1 VTVETATRWA
11 DIDLEAIRHNV
22 RQVARLV
29 SPKSAVMAVVKAN
42 GYGHGAVSSARAA
55 LEGGATW
62 LGVASVE
69 EGLEL
74 RAAGTRAPILLL
86 GYTPPSALGEA
97 VAAGLSLNV
106 FEGGTL
112 DALRK
117 MPLPAPARLQL
128 KVDTG
133 MNRLGVAPDEAVA
146 LARRI
151 RQGPNWQLEAVWTHF
166 ASADSDPAFTN
177 AQLAQFVRVRDQI
190 KKDTGLR
197 FLSHAANSAGL
208 LHYPDARLDLVRA
221 GLVVYGLS
229 PEPSWTDIPGLRP
242 ALSWRTIVTN
252 VHTVPEGAGVGY
264 GQTWTAP
271 APRQVATLAVGY
283 GDGLHRRHSNRGHV
297 LLRGKRAPIV
307 GTVSMDQ
314 TTVDVTEIPGVTIGD
329 VATLI
334 GRDGGSELSA
344 SAVAAAVDTIA
355 WEVLC
360 AISARVVRRYTD
372 KSPRGAEEL
381 RKRASADPKTT

>member
-1 VTVETATRWA
+1 MVETATRWA
-11 DIDLEAIRHNV
+11 DIDLDAIRHNV

-42 GYGHGAVSSARAA
+42 GYGHGAVPSARAA
-55 LEGGATW
+55 LEAGATW

-74 RAAGTRAPILLL
+74 RAAGIRAPILHL
-86 GYTPPSALGEA
+86 GYTPRSALGEA

-117 MPLPAPARLQL
+117 LPLPAPARLHL

-133 MNRLGVAPDEAVA
+133 MHRLGATPEEAVA

-151 RQGPNWQLEAVWTHF
+151 RQGTNIQLEGVWTHF

-177 AQLAQFVRVRDQI
+177 EQLARFLRVRDQI
-190 KKDTGLR
+190 RTDTGLR

-208 LHYPDARLDLVRA
+208 LHNPEARLDLVRA

-229 PEPSWTDIPGLRP
+229 PNPSWNDLPSLRP
-242 ALSWRTIVTN
+242 ALAWRTIVTN
-252 VHTVPEGAGVGY
+252 VHTVPEGAAVGY

-271 APRQVATLAVGY
+271 APRRVATLAVGY
-283 GDGLHRRHSNRGHV
+283 GDGLQRRQSNRGRV
-297 LLRGKRAPIV
+297 LVRGRSAPVV
-307 GTVSMDQ
+307 GAVSMDQ
-314 TTVDVTEIPGVTIGD
+314 TAVDVTEIPGVTIGD

-334 GRDGGSELSA
+334 GRDGSSELSA
-344 SAVAAAVDTIA
+344 DEVAAAADTIS

-360 AISARVVRRYTD
+360 AISARVVRHYTGE
-372 KSPRGAEEL
+372 SPRGAERL
-381 RKRASADPKTT
+381 RKRLSADPKTT